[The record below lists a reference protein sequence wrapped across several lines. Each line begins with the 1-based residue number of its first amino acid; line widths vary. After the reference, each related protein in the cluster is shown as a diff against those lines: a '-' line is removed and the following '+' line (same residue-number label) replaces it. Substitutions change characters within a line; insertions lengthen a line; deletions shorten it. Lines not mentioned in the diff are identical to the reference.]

1 MKVDL
6 LSDAYL
12 KFVRLMEALENN
24 PQLPKLDHLEM
35 KLLQQ
40 VALQNN
46 IGKTPLV
53 GDLIFASDIGSPAT
67 LHRRIA
73 KLIDQ
78 DLLRYKADIDGR
90 KRLLEL
96 TPKSRDYCS
105 RLGKCVVTAA
115 QAV

>member
-1 MKVDL
+1 MKAEL
-6 LSDAYL
+6 LSEAYL
-12 KFVRLMEALENN
+12 KFVGLMDALENN
-24 PQLPKLDHLEM
+24 PQFPKLDHVEL

-46 IGKTPLV
+46 ADKTPLV
-53 GDLIFASDIGSPAT
+53 GDLIFSSDIGSPAT

-73 KLIDQ
+73 KLIEQ
-78 DLLRYKADIDGR
+78 DLLRYKPDIDGR

-105 RLGKCVVTAA
+105 KLGKCVVTAA
-115 QAV
+115 QVA

>member
-1 MKVDL
+1 MKAEM
-6 LSDAYL
+6 LSEAYL
-12 KFVRLMEALENN
+12 KFVRLMDALENN
-24 PQLPKLDHLEM
+24 PQFPKLDHVEI

-40 VALQNN
+40 VALQND
-46 IGKTPLV
+46 IGQTPLV

-78 DLLRYKADIDGR
+78 NLLRYKADIDGR

-105 RLGKCVVTAA
+105 KLGKCIVAAA
-115 QAV
+115 QIA